1 MLCAYYSRGCDSR
14 DLFADLKIAEAA
26 SFEQN
31 LNQYDVIYLD
41 ITLFL
46 STLKQS
52 DMLVAQIEQ
61 EIIDDLAQSY
71 LEIAVEHRL
80 VDALCKMNQITGRKL
95 ILIIDEWDAMFREC
109 KGADE
114 ILDNYILLLVPFSRA
129 V

>member
-71 LEIAVEHRL
+71 PEIAVEHRL
-80 VDALCKMNQITGRKL
+80 VDSLCK
-95 ILIIDEWDAMFREC
+95 
-109 KGADE
+109 
-114 ILDNYILLLVPFSRA
+114 
-129 V
+129 